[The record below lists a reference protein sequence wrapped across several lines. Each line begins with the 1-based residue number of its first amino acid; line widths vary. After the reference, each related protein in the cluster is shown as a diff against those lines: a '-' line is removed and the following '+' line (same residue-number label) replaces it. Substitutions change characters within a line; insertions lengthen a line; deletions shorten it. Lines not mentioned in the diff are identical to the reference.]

1 MDRRF
6 FLISLAPVSVCACAP
21 ARTFLLRGETASY
34 AAFNPSDQNGFEMGR
49 LEAADKKLLL
59 DERLRIPALPP
70 GAPGWSGGGPL
81 MFGDTG
87 HRVPDRV
94 KISWRLPPREG
105 QARYKGD
112 LVGPFELDL
121 RSRIPDE
128 VLGAATKH
136 GRILQI
142 AVSVGVVPIL
152 VRWRLIEPNPDGRG
166 HREMSRGGDW

>member
-6 FLISLAPVSVCACAP
+6 FLVSLSAISASSCTP
-21 ARTFLLRGETASY
+21 ARSFLLRGETASY
-34 AAFNPSDQNGFEMGR
+34 AAFNPSHQDGFEMGR
-49 LEAADKKLLL
+49 LEAADEELLL
-59 DERLRIPALPP
+59 DEGLSIPALPA
-70 GAPGWSGGGPL
+70 GASGWSGGGPL
-81 MFGDTG
+81 IPGDTG
-87 HRVPDRV
+87 HRVPQKVRV
-94 KISWRLPPREG
+94 SWRLPPREG

-112 LVGPFELDL
+112 LVGPFEPRL
-121 RSRIPDE
+121 RSKIPDE
-128 VLGAATKH
+128 VLRAATKR